1 MKLSHKIAI
10 FFTIVFILLLVI
22 FFSLTVMFEDAKQ
35 SELIQKNRFSF
46 YQKVIR
52 HKQNSELFSEVF
64 ITYLNTKDENF
75 KRKVDEVL
83 SAKDFA
89 QGDIKA
95 CRNRILKNLDYE
107 VAPNFTKPE
116 IRQIE
121 AFFNKLGISENEF
134 FDIFKAKSYT
144 KKIVELEFEAM
155 QAARGYFKDS
165 SGLYTIQ
172 DTPSK
177 DYALKILLSD
187 EYKKLRAALRENISE
202 TFKYIDRSLLAY
214 ILELQKDEAEAYE
227 FILYVSG
234 ILLIVIVVSYFNFRR
249 DIIKPL
255 DQLNYWIKQ
264 MKTNELEIKQVA
276 FPKDEIGVVMN
287 SFYKMADTIRKDMEE
302 LERLS
307 TTDPLTKLKNRVTLD
322 KALEAAYYNFK
333 RYNSD
338 CSVIIMD
345 VDHFKS
351 VNDTYGH
358 NIGDMVLKEVALILK
373 TEVRLSDVLGRW
385 GGEEFLIICNN
396 TKLEGATL
404 LAEKLRRKIEAY
416 DFKEVGHKTAS
427 FGVSAMEDEMIIE
440 EVLDR
445 ADKALYM
452 AKENGRNQVVVK

>member
-10 FFTIVFILLLVI
+10 FFTIVFTLLLVI
-22 FFSLTVMFEDAKQ
+22 FFSLTIMFDDAKQ

-52 HKQNSELFSEVF
+52 HKQNSELFSEVI

-75 KRKVDEVL
+75 KSKVDEVL

-121 AFFNKLGISENEF
+121 AFFNKLGISEKDF
-134 FDIFKAKSYT
+134 FDIFKAKSFT
-144 KKIVELEFEAM
+144 KSIVELEFESI
-155 QAARGYFKDS
+155 QAVRGYFKDEN
-165 SGLYTIQ
+165 GLYTIQ
-172 DTPSK
+172 KPSNK
-177 DYALKILLSD
+177 EYALQILLSD
-187 EYKKLRAALRENISE
+187 EYKNLKSDLRENVNE

-214 ILELQKDEAEAYE
+214 ILKLQKEESDAYE

-249 DIIKPL
+249 DIVKPL

-264 MKTNELEIKQVA
+264 MKANELEIKQVS

-322 KALEAAYYNFK
+322 KSLEQAFYSFK
-333 RYNSD
+333 RYETD
-338 CSVIIMD
+338 CSIIIMD
-345 VDHFKS
+345 IDYFKS

-358 NIGDMVLKEVALILK
+358 NIGDMVLKEIALILK
-373 TEVRLSDVLGRW
+373 TEVRLTDVLGRW

-416 DFKEVGHKTAS
+416 DFKKVGKKTAS
-427 FGVSAMEDEMIIE
+427 FGVSSIDKNMIIE
-440 EVLDR
+440 EVLDK
-445 ADKALYM
+445 ADKALYA